1 MPSSANDLE
10 YAVTLVRRI
19 CELCGEP
26 NLNKDIRASFRKMG
40 LLQAIRR
47 HDSDT
52 IYDWMAEAISY
63 QGISDHVA
71 STYIEQH
78 GSVSAWEIGQ
88 GLERNRLCPKLK
100 DYWHFEGCGFQ
111 KTQKF
116 CNQPQKYR
124 QCPPAPP

>member
-10 YAVTLVRRI
+10 NAVTLVRRI

-40 LLQAIRR
+40 LLEAIRQ

-52 IYDWMAEAISY
+52 IYDWMVEAISY

-88 GLERNRLCPKLK
+88 GLKRKGYARS
-100 DYWHFEGCGFQ
+100 
-111 KTQKF
+111 
-116 CNQPQKYR
+116 
-124 QCPPAPP
+124 